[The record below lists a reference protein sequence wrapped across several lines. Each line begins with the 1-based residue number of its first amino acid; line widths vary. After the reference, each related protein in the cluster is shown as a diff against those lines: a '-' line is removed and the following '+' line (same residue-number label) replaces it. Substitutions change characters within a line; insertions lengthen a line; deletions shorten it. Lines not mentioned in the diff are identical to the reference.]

1 MLFRT
6 PVRAPGTPF
15 NRPVSPH
22 RRFAITSVALA
33 DVKAV
38 KQATGMTVND
48 VVMAICAGALRRWLT
63 LHEALPRGPL
73 VAAVPVSVRART
85 RGKGGDQTYGNHVS
99 LMLATLPTHLDDPV
113 ARLAV
118 AHEATRRAKE
128 QHSAVPAELFAELYS
143 VALPALVSLA
153 SRANARLRVLERV
166 NLFNLCISNVPGPS
180 IPLYLAGHRLVSS
193 YPISAITDG
202 QGLNITC
209 VSYLDRVNFGLVA
222 DRELVPDLDLLA
234 EFLRE
239 ELDVLA
245 AAC

>member
-1 MLFRT
+1 
-6 PVRAPGTPF
+6 
-15 NRPVSPH
+15 
-22 RRFAITSVALA
+22 
-33 DVKAV
+33 
-38 KQATGMTVND
+38 MTVND
-48 VVMAICAGALRRWLT
+48 VVMAICAGGLRRWLV

-85 RGKGGDQTYGNHVS
+85 RNKGADQTYGNHVS

-128 QHSAVPAELFAELYS
+128 QHSAMPAELFGELYS
-143 VALPALVSLA
+143 VALPALVGLA

-166 NLFNLCISNVPGPS
+166 NLFNLFISNVPGPPV
-180 IPLYLAGHRLVSS
+180 PLYLAGHRLVAS
-193 YPISAITDG
+193 YPVSAITDG
-202 QGLNITC
+202 QGLNITV

-239 ELDVLA
+239 ELEVLA